1 MTLTAGR
8 KQSCQL
14 HVHVFDLLH
23 ASECIASA
31 CMCVCVCVC
40 ELLCVLQNC
49 IEGRGGSAAVT
60 CVCMHIFTYMYM
72 HVYMY
77 QCMNIIYVCIHV

>member
-1 MTLTAGR
+1 MYTDHDLDHR

-40 ELLCVLQNC
+40 M
-49 IEGRGGSAAVT
+49 
-60 CVCMHIFTYMYM
+60 CVC
-72 HVYMY
+72 V
-77 QCMNIIYVCIHV
+77 YVCMCVCVCVCVFVSSCVCYKTVLRGEAEALL